1 MKVQNTITGR
11 SSGKIGNTVA
21 STQFRQNVMR
31 SKAINPKMGMAPNQ
45 INQRLFMASLIPIIR
60 LFKQYLMF
68 VSSKDI
74 GYMSRFNSVMKY
86 ALRNAVSMSGSTV
99 LIDYAE
105 ILIGSGTYFPLVNLV
120 MSPIA
125 EGDDVTLSFAGV
137 GTGYQGLA
145 TDTVG
150 GFVYNKTQNVIYPL
164 VTTTISTGV
173 ILTNGADTV
182 VGDVLYAYVYNC
194 ETGYNPLG
202 SAAFKPAKTF
212 ISEVKTK
219 TVNA

>member
-31 SKAINPKMGMAPNQ
+31 SKAINPKMGMATNQ

-74 GYMSRFNSVMKY
+74 GYMSRFNSVMKH
-86 ALRNAVSMSGSTV
+86 ALRNAVSMVGSV
-99 LIDYAE
+99 AKIDYTK

-120 MSPIA
+120 MDSVSA
-125 EGDDVTLSFAGV
+125 GGDIVMNFSATGN
-137 GTGYQGLA
+137 GYQGLD

-150 GFVYNKTQNVIYPL
+150 GFVYNKTQNVVYPFAEKTVSFGQL
-164 VTTTISTGV
+164 VV
-173 ILTNGADTV
+173 VEPPTV
-182 VGDVLYAYVYNC
+182 AGDVLYAYVYNC

-202 SAAFKPAKTF
+202 TAAFKPAKTF

-219 TVNA
+219 TVTA

>member
-31 SKAINPKMGMAPNQ
+31 SKAINPKMGMATNQ
-45 INQRLFMASLIPIIR
+45 VNQRLFMAALIPLIR
-60 LFKQYLMF
+60 LFKQFLMF

-74 GYMSRFNSVMKY
+74 GYMSRFNSVMKH
-86 ALRNAVSMSGSTV
+86 ALKNAVTMVGSVVT
-99 LIDYAE
+99 IDYTK
-105 ILIGSGTYFPLVNLV
+105 ILIGSGTYFPLVNLNV
-120 MSPIA
+120 PTIS
-125 EGDDVTLSFAGV
+125 AGGIV
-137 GTGYQGLA
+137 SMNWDNVSGGYAGSN

-150 GFVYNKTQNVIYPL
+150 GFVYNKTQNVVYPIPATTVGDTSFEID
-164 VTTTISTGV
+164 VTTTQ
-173 ILTNGADTV
+173 A
-182 VGDVLYAYVYNC
+182 GDVLYFYVYNC

-202 SAAFKPAKTF
+202 TAAFKPAKTF

-219 TVNA
+219 TVTA